1 MIPAVIKLID
11 ETLFMIRSKDDSASY
26 FGDIILH
33 KFEFR
38 FFLCLDIIRYELQ
51 TSRQI
56 SDLTADAMSQL
67 FVFGTFEY
75 YYRDYP
81 LIHDK
86 CSELFSTLVPY
97 NQKLENNDLQGSIGV
112 QSKSWANYFSK
123 VISNII

>member
-1 MIPAVIKLID
+1 MIPTVIKLID
-11 ETLFMIRSKDDSASY
+11 EALFMIRSKDDSASY

-51 TSRQI
+51 ISGQI
-56 SDLTADAMSQL
+56 SDLTADAMNQL

-75 YYRDYP
+75 YYRDFP

-86 CSELFSTLVPY
+86 CFKLFNALVPY
-97 NQKLENNDLQGSIGV
+97 NQKLENN
-112 QSKSWANYFSK
+112 
-123 VISNII
+123 

>member
-11 ETLFMIRSKDDSASY
+11 DTLFIIRSKDDSASY
-26 FGDIILH
+26 FGDVILH

-51 TSRQI
+51 TSGKI
-56 SDLTADAMSQL
+56 SDLTADTMNQL

-75 YYRDYP
+75 YYRDFP

-86 CSELFSTLVPY
+86 CSQLFSALVPY
-97 NQKLENNDLQGSIGV
+97 NEKLENNDLQGRIGV
-112 QSKSWANYFSK
+112 QDKSWANYFSK
-123 VISNII
+123 VVSRLV

>member
-11 ETLFMIRSKDDSASY
+11 DTLFIIRSKDDSASY
-26 FGDIILH
+26 FGDVILH

-51 TSRQI
+51 TSGKI
-56 SDLTADAMSQL
+56 SDLTADAMNQL

-75 YYRDYP
+75 YYRDFP

-86 CSELFSTLVPY
+86 CSQLFSALVPY
-97 NQKLENNDLQGSIGV
+97 NEKLENNDLQGRIGV
-112 QSKSWANYFSK
+112 QDKSWANYFSK
-123 VISNII
+123 VVSRLV